1 MGEAG
6 EGGGMKERHIH
17 TARVYLRE
25 AIARRGTAFSWTLL
39 QWAGNARRRAA
50 ACVAPAAEPVQ
61 PDLAGPLQL
70 DLFGGA
76 A

>member
-1 MGEAG
+1 
-6 EGGGMKERHIH
+6 MKERHIH

-25 AIARRGTAFSWTLL
+25 AISRRGTAFSWTLL

-61 PDLAGPLQL
+61 PDLFGAAEV
-70 DLFGGA
+70 FGGSA
-76 A
+76 